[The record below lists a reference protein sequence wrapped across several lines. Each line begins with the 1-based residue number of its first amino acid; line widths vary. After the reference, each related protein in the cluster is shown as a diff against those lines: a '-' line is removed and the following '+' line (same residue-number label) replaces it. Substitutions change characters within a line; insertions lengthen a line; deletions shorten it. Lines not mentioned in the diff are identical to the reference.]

1 MSAMRRA
8 AWVAAAIVVLSGLVG
23 AVAGCAGGSGSSSQS
38 SPTVVLG
45 AAHAQGAKASAGI
58 VRGLAIAPSASAA
71 PAGTGSSG
79 SASSGLGTDVSL
91 QSSSLPPIRSAVIE
105 TATLDLRVR
114 HGQFTNA
121 MNAAGQIAA
130 RFGGFV
136 SRQSSSGTRV
146 HEGELVLRIPVA
158 RFTQA
163 REAIG
168 KLGRTTNESVVG
180 VDVTQQFVNL
190 DARLDNLRS
199 QEQALRRLMQR
210 TESVSDTIRV
220 QGVLEGVELQMEE
233 IQGRLIYLRNRTA
246 LSTIS
251 VAVYEA
257 GTRPAPPAHASAL
270 WKAGRRALDSA
281 TAVVTGVIVGAG
293 FVIPIAILA
302 LLAVLIGRLA
312 APWAAPLAARRRGP
326 ARPPSNP

>member
-23 AVAGCAGGSGSSSQS
+23 AAASCAGGSRSQS
-38 SPTVVLG
+38 SPTAVLG
-45 AAHAQGAKASAGI
+45 AAHAQGAKQSAG
-58 VRGLAIAPSASAA
+58 VLRGLALAPAPSAA

-79 SASSGLGTDVSL
+79 SAANVSL

-114 HGQFTNA
+114 HGKFTDA
-121 MNAAGQIAA
+121 MNAAGQMAA

-136 SRQSSSGTRV
+136 SRQSSSGTRI
-146 HEGELVLRIPVA
+146 HEGRLVLRIPVA

-168 KLGRTTNESVVG
+168 RLGRTTNESVVG
-180 VDVTQQFVNL
+180 LDVTQQFVDL

-210 TESVSDTIRV
+210 TETVSDTIRV
-220 QGVLEGVELQMEE
+220 QGVLQGVELQMEE

-257 GTRPAPPAHASAL
+257 GARPAPPAHASAL

>member
-1 MSAMRRA
+1 MRRA
-8 AWVAAAIVVLSGLVG
+8 AWVAAVIVVLSGLVG
-23 AVAGCAGGSGSSSQS
+23 AAAGCAGGSGSQS
-38 SPTVVLG
+38 SAARVPG
-45 AAHAQGAKASAGI
+45 AVHAQAALRAPEA
-58 VRGLAIAPSASAA
+58 VRGLAVAPAASAA
-71 PAGTGSSG
+71 ATGSGSSG
-79 SASSGLGTDVSL
+79 SAADVSL

-114 HGQFTNA
+114 HGQFGSA
-121 MNAAGQIAA
+121 MNSAGQIAT
-130 RFGGFV
+130 RYGGFV
-136 SRQSSSGTRV
+136 SRQSSSGTRA
-146 HEGELVLRIPVA
+146 HEGQLVLRIPVA

-168 KLGRTTNESVVG
+168 RLGRTTNESVVG
-180 VDVTQQFVNL
+180 VDVTQQFVDL

-199 QEQALRRLMQR
+199 QARALRRLMER
-210 TESVSDTIRV
+210 TQTVSDTIRV
-220 QGVLEGVELQMEE
+220 QGVLQGVELQMEE

-251 VAVYEA
+251 VDVYEA
-257 GTRPAPPAHASAL
+257 GARPAPPAHASAL

-293 FVIPIAILA
+293 FVIPTAILV
-302 LLAVLIGRLA
+302 LLAVLIGRLV

-326 ARPPSNP
+326 AEPPSP